1 MADWRCDEE
10 DRRREKCGE
19 GRVMPHAPHRVLPRH
34 RLGAWK
40 YVNIV
45 GGHTEYWHPVDSNK
59 WHKRRTEEATREACH
74 PYRSVVRA

>member
-1 MADWRCDEE
+1 MAEWRCDEE

-19 GRVMPHAPHRVLPRH
+19 GRVMPHAVCCRGVY

-45 GGHTEYWHPVDSNK
+45 GGHTSEVCGTP
-59 WHKRRTEEATREACH
+59 
-74 PYRSVVRA
+74 

>member
-1 MADWRCDEE
+1 MGDWRCDEE

-19 GRVMPHAPHRVLPRH
+19 GRVMPHAVCCRGVY

-59 WHKRRTEEATREACH
+59 RHKRRTEEATREACH
-74 PYRSVVRA
+74 PYRSVDSP

>member
-1 MADWRCDEE
+1 MAEWRCDEE

-34 RLGAWK
+34 RLGGAWK

-45 GGHTEYWHPVDSNK
+45 GGHTSEVWHP
-59 WHKRRTEEATREACH
+59 
-74 PYRSVVRA
+74 SV